1 MQVFELSPND
11 VFKFFDE
18 LLKIPHPSKKTD
30 KIQNYLID
38 FANARNLKVK
48 KDNAGNIVISKDATS
63 GKEDIPP
70 IALQGHIDMVCAKT
84 PDTVINMDTEGIRA
98 ITDGRMVYADGTT
111 LGADNAIAMAYMLAI
126 LDSST
131 IPHPPLE
138 ALFTNDEEVG
148 MLGAKN
154 LDKSLISAKRMI
166 NLDSEEEGI
175 LTVSCAGGIR
185 ALCTVNI
192 TKEENE
198 FKDAFKISVE
208 DLLGGHSGIDIDK
221 NRENAICVLF
231 DILNNIPD
239 TIDFNILKLLTDGKV
254 NVIAPHA
261 SAIISCPDDKTD
273 MLNNFIKSYTDAFLE
288 RVCDTEPYAKIKIEK
303 CTDNIPK
310 YSIGKRDLAAF
321 VSSLPNG
328 VIASDNE
335 RVISSLNLGF
345 IDVLDSYL
353 TVGFLIRSND
363 NDSKF
368 EICNSLHTYVIN
380 HKGTMKTEADY
391 PAWEYKKDSVLRDTM
406 SDVYTKMYS
415 SAPQILSI
423 HAGLECGL
431 IADKIGD
438 LDIVSF
444 GPNLYDVHTP
454 NEKMDV
460 ASVGR
465 MYEYLKNILNALN

>member
-1 MQVFELSPND
+1 MQIFELSPND

-30 KIQNYLID
+30 KIQNYLVN
-38 FANARNLKVK
+38 FANSRNLKVK
-48 KDNAGNIVISKDATS
+48 RDSAGNIVISKGATA
-63 GKEDIPP
+63 GKENIPP
-70 IALQGHIDMVCAKT
+70 IALQGHMDMVCAKT

-148 MLGAKN
+148 MLGARN

-239 TIDFNILKLLTDGKV
+239 TVDFNILKLLTDGKV
-254 NVIAPHA
+254 NVIAPNA
-261 SAIISCPDDKTD
+261 SAIISCADDKTD
-273 MLNNFIKSYTDAFLE
+273 ILNNFIKSYSDAFLE
-288 RVCDTEPYAKIKIEK
+288 RVKDKEPNARIKIDK
-303 CTDNIPK
+303 YTDNVPK
-310 YSIGKRDLAAF
+310 YSIGKRDLVDF

-328 VIASDNE
+328 VVAQDNE
-335 RVISSLNLGF
+335 RIISSLNLGF
-345 IDVLDSYL
+345 IDVFDSYL

-363 NDSKF
+363 NEGKY
-368 EICNSLHTYVIN
+368 EICDSMHTYVRN

-391 PAWEYKKDSVLRDTM
+391 PAWEYKKDSPLRDIM

-415 SAPQILSI
+415 SSPKILSI

-454 NEKMDV
+454 NEKLEV

-465 MYEYLKNILNALN
+465 MYEYLKNVLNAVN